1 MKVVLTFLMLTII
14 GNFSFSQTCNLFFS
28 EYLEGSSNNK
38 ALEIYNPLNVSVN
51 LIDYK
56 VFRYNNGSPTPTDSL
71 QLVGTLAPGAVY
83 VMGNPSAIASILL
96 VSDTLHTITF
106 FNGDDALE
114 LRYMPTNTTLDVFG
128 IIGNDPGTNWAVGSG
143 ATSEFTL
150 VRMSNVT
157 HGELTWTNS
166 IPQWNVYPQN
176 TESFIGSHSGT
187 PCCTPNSSSQSATN
201 CGSFVWS
208 QTGLTYSTSGQ
219 YSDTLT
225 NVAGCDSIIYLNL
238 TINPIPT
245 GTDVQTAC
253 VSYTW
258 IDGNTYTTSNNTATF
273 TIAGGAANGCDSIVT
288 LDLTINQPTTGTD
301 VQTACGTYTW
311 IDGITYTSSNNNATF
326 TIVGGASN
334 GCDSVVTL
342 DLTINQPATGTD
354 VQTACGT
361 FTWIDGI
368 TYTSSNNTATFT
380 FVAGAANGCDSVVTL
395 DLTIVQPATG
405 TDVQSACDTYTWI
418 DGNTYTSSNNT
429 ATFTIAGGAANGCDS
444 VVTLNLT
451 ITTTPT
457 ATATDN
463 GDATITASAGATYQ
477 WIDCGTGSAI
487 AGETGQ
493 TLTVAANGSYAVVV
507 SNGSCADT
515 SACVLIDYIG
525 IKELVET
532 AVQLMPNPTR
542 DNVTITMSVASATL
556 EVRDAQGKLM
566 VAKAITSGEQVDL
579 SQAEVGVY
587 FFTIKTANG
596 SVVKR
601 VVKN

>member
-56 VFRYNNGSPTPTDSL
+56 VYRYNNGSPTPTDSL
-71 QLVGTLAPGAVY
+71 QLVGALAPGAVY

-96 VSDTLHTITF
+96 ASDTLHTITF

-128 IIGNDPGTNWAVGSG
+128 IIGVDPGINWAVGTG

-157 HGELTWTNS
+157 HGELTWANS
-166 IPQWNVYPQN
+166 IPQWNVFPQN
-176 TESFIGSHSGT
+176 TDSFIGSHLGT
-187 PCCTPNSSSQSATN
+187 PCCSPTSSSQSATN
-201 CGSFVWS
+201 CGSYVWG
-208 QTGLTYSTSGQ
+208 QTGLTYTTSGQ

-238 TINPIPT
+238 TIN
-245 GTDVQTAC
+245 
-253 VSYTW
+253 
-258 IDGNTYTTSNNTATF
+258 
-273 TIAGGAANGCDSIVT
+273 TI
-288 LDLTINQPTTGTD
+288 
-301 VQTACGTYTW
+301 
-311 IDGITYTSSNNNATF
+311 
-326 TIVGGASN
+326 
-334 GCDSVVTL
+334 
-342 DLTINQPATGTD
+342 ATGTD
-354 VQTACGT
+354 LQTAC
-361 FTWIDGI
+361 
-368 TYTSSNNTATFT
+368 
-380 FVAGAANGCDSVVTL
+380 DS
-395 DLTIVQPATG
+395 
-405 TDVQSACDTYTWI
+405 YTWI

-429 ATFTIAGGAANGCDS
+429 TTFTIVGGAANGCDSIVTLNLTINNSTTGSETVTECDSYVWAADGNTYTTSGTYTATLTNAAGCDSTVTLNLTINNSSTGTETASACDSYVWAADGNTYTISGTYTATLTNAAGCDS

-477 WIDCGTGSAI
+477 WIDCGTGLAI

-579 SQAEVGVY
+579 SQVEVGVY